1 MFSWISARLREHF
14 GFSKTETNG
23 TLVLLL
29 LTGICLLVPQGL
41 RWYRSVQPDSSHDQ
55 DIALLERTLAFL
67 EAQAQRPERPHSEFK
82 RNLDHPH
89 LPPTFDINTASEAQL
104 STIKGVGQVL
114 SSRIVK
120 FRNNLGGFINQAQ
133 YQEVYGLSPEVVAR
147 LKKYTYIGVDF
158 QASKLDINTANV
170 QKMAAHPYLTY
181 QQVQS
186 IVRYRAQHGPFSTVE
201 ALGDLV
207 LIDEATLE
215 KLSPYLYASQ

>member
-1 MFSWISARLREHF
+1 MFSWISTRLREHF

-41 RWYRSVQPDSSHDQ
+41 RWYHSVQPDPSHDQ

-67 EAQAQRPERPHSEFK
+67 EAQVQRPKRPHSK
-82 RNLDHPH
+82 LKSNLDHPH
-89 LPPTFDINTASEAQL
+89 LLPLFDINTANEAQL

-120 FRNNLGGFINQAQ
+120 FRNKLGGFINQVQ

-147 LKKYTYIGVDF
+147 LKKYTYIGADF
-158 QASKLDINTANV
+158 QVSKLDINTANV

-181 QQVQS
+181 QQAQS
-186 IVRYRAQHGPFSTVE
+186 IVHYRAQHGPFSTVE
-201 ALGDLV
+201 ALGALA
-207 LIDEATLE
+207 LIEEATLE
-215 KLSPYLYASQ
+215 KVSPYLYASQ